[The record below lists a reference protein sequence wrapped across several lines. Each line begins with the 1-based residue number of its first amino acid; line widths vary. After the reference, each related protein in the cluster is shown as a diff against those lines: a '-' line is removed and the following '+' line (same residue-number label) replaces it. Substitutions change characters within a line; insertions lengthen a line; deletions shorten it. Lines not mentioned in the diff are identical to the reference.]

1 MTAIVAAGTSP
12 ADAPTLA
19 GAHPPLQLLDDHHLV
34 QRHLEGDPRAF
45 GALVDRYQAR
55 LYEFIGSGGEDR
67 ERVEELVQ
75 QVFVRVFRHLRR
87 FDSTK
92 DLATWMYGIA
102 ASLVRDNPRHRG
114 RDPLLPVSSDDASQ
128 AQRRGRQ

>member
-12 ADAPTLA
+12 ADAPTQA
-19 GAHPPLQLLDDHHLV
+19 GARLALQQLDDHHLV

-45 GALVDRYQAR
+45 SALVDRYQPR

-87 FDSTK
+87 FEPTK
-92 DLATWMYGIA
+92 DFATWIYGIA
-102 ASLVRDNPRHRG
+102 ANLVRDHPRQRG
-114 RDPLLPVSSDDASQ
+114 RDPLLPDIE
-128 AQRRGRQ
+128 